1 METIGAPR
9 ARAIVLGASGL
20 AGPQGVMG
28 AGAPA
33 RFVAVATGPER
44 VRQAGMGLRAHLA
57 HAEPRGVELVTDLLS
72 ELGVEQKAIAAWITG
87 EMERRG
93 LIDRSDKDEPEI
105 EAA

>member
-1 METIGAPR
+1 
-9 ARAIVLGASGL
+9 
-20 AGPQGVMG
+20 
-28 AGAPA
+28 
-33 RFVAVATGPER
+33 
-44 VRQAGMGLRAHLA
+44 MGLRAHLA